1 MPSKRAYLRPS
12 RIRTSRQA
20 AGAFGYFD
28 RNAELKC
35 RSLHDAFGSDSGSSA
50 TDGGALGFVALRL
63 GAVELMYQTVASV
76 EGDFGAEAVARLGP
90 LPRPTSLFVE
100 VDSLADV
107 EARLAGEP
115 VFQARRTTFYGS
127 RETGYLDP
135 AGNPVLF
142 AQFLP
147 APG

>member
-1 MPSKRAYLRPS
+1 MDAIACRRVTPVVIVDAIEPVLPFWRKL
-12 RIRTSRQA
+12 
-20 AGAFGYFD
+20 GAEVGIEVPHGD
-28 RNAELKC
+28 
-35 RSLHDAFGSDSGSSA
+35 
-50 TDGGALGFVALRL
+50 TLGFVVLRL
-63 GAVELMYQTVASV
+63 GAAELMYQTVASV
-76 EGDFGAEAVARLGP
+76 AGDFAAGAIARIGP

-107 EARLAGEP
+107 EARLDGEP
-115 VFQARRTTFYGS
+115 VYQPRRTTFYGS